1 MPGTPTSNTKARQFT
16 ARSRKKG
23 KVKKCQTNSSFSK
36 DVMAVSDPNAEI
48 LAQKSQKDKD
58 QEKKE
63 KLLREV
69 FRSFATDSHLERRQI
84 SARRTL

>member
-1 MPGTPTSNTKARQFT
+1 MPGTPTLEATKARQFT

-36 DVMAVSDPNAEI
+36 DIVVESDPNAEI
-48 LAQKSQKDKD
+48 LAQKSQEDKD
-58 QEKKE
+58 QERKE

-69 FRSFATDSHLERRQI
+69 FKSFSLYKFTS
-84 SARRTL
+84 